1 MVAASTRME
10 APIRRK
16 LAGLAAL
23 LVVFASCGSGTDRQ
37 PQELY
42 ENGTKEL
49 LQGELDRA
57 RQHAD
62 QGLRVSSRQPGSP
75 WTWKFRLLQDEIRL
89 INRQLSDPFPALDAR
104 VPEAIEYGWVRAR
117 QRYLKG
123 QQHYVQGEFTQA
135 DLALEEA
142 ARLAKDS
149 SADDVLID
157 AEILKGV
164 VLLRLGRSTQADSTL
179 AAAVAAA
186 KSRGDRFRQATALQN
201 RGYGYLLSERYDAAL
216 PFFEAVM
223 SMTDLSAY
231 MVYAVALRNAGVCY
245 ARLGDFDR
253 AIAVERRSV
262 DVNEQRG
269 PRVYL
274 EQALGVLGATYLLK
288 GSYAEAI
295 QYLQRAFD
303 VATAAGLVEDAAR
316 WADNLTTAHAS
327 LGQWDEAER
336 MNREATHLNQRAGT
350 RTFIYNTFHRAEI
363 AVGRG
368 QTGDATKLYEEV
380 LADSTTPPALAWDV
394 HVELGNIGASAGDL
408 NAASRHYRNALD
420 VIEHTR
426 SELLNTDYRLSFLT
440 RLIRFY
446 ERYID
451 VLVERGELDE
461 ALTVADS
468 IRARVLAERHGVAA
482 PPRPTAAVFR
492 RAAQEMRSV
501 FVFYWIGS
509 TRSYAWLVTGD
520 RVRFIPLETNAGAI
534 KLLVERYR
542 NTIVTALSGPLAAQ
556 GGAGDTLFQQLVQ
569 PVAAAIPRGARVV
582 IVPDGALNILNFET
596 LPVPRDR
603 RHYWIEDVE
612 IVVAP
617 SLGALTVKPF
627 KASASQRSVLLIG
640 DPVPADSKYPSLR
653 YASAEMMFV
662 SDAFGDRASVYR
674 ASQAT
679 PSQYLAS
686 QPGKFGIVHF
696 TAHAE
701 ANAESPL
708 DSAVI
713 LSRDDNA
720 PAGGYKLYARD
731 VAERPLSADLVTIS
745 ACRSAGERTYAGEG
759 LVGFAWAFLR
769 AGARRVIA
777 GLWDVDDRST
787 AMLMGRAY
795 SSLAA
800 GASPSQALRTAKLEM
815 IRSGTATAKPY
826 YWAPFQLFV
835 GAQVVP

>member
-1 MVAASTRME
+1 ME
-10 APIRRK
+10 VSIRRR

-23 LVVFASCGSGTDRQ
+23 LLVLASCSARTDRQ
-37 PQELY
+37 LQDLY
-42 ENGTKEL
+42 DSGSKQL
-49 LQGELDRA
+49 LLGELDRA
-57 RQHAD
+57 RELANR
-62 QGLRVSSRQPGSP
+62 GLNIANRQPATAWP
-75 WTWKFRLLQDEIRL
+75 WKFRLLLDEIRL
-89 INRQLSDPFPALDAR
+89 IDRRLSEPFPALDESI
-104 VPEAIEYGWVRAR
+104 PESSEHAWVRAR
-117 QRYLKG
+117 QRFLNG
-123 QQHYVQGEFTQA
+123 QHHLVRSNLA
-135 DLALEEA
+135 DAIAALDATA
-142 ARLAKDS
+142 ALAKS
-149 SADDVLID
+149 VSATDVFID

-164 VLLRLGRSTQADSTL
+164 ALIRLGRASEGDATL
-179 AAAVAAA
+179 SAAAQAA
-186 KSRGDRFRQATALQN
+186 KSSGDRFREASATMN
-201 RGYGYLLSERYDAAL
+201 RGAGYLVRDRYDEAL

-262 DVNEQRG
+262 EVNEQRG

-288 GSYAEAI
+288 GAYAEAI

-327 LGQWDEAER
+327 LGQWDDAER

-534 KLLVERYR
+534 KPLVEQYR
-542 NTIVTALSGPLAAQ
+542 NTIVTSLADPLAAQ

-815 IRSGTATAKPY
+815 IRSGTATANPY

>member
-1 MVAASTRME
+1 MD
-10 APIRRK
+10 
-16 LAGLAAL
+16 L
-23 LVVFASCGSGTDRQ
+23 
-37 PQELY
+37 
-42 ENGTKEL
+42 
-49 LQGELDRA
+49 A
-57 RQHAD
+57 RQSTD
-62 QGLRVSSRQPGSP
+62 EGLRRSRQQAGSA
-75 WTWKFRLLQDEIRL
+75 WTWKFRLLHDEIRL
-89 INRQLSDPFPALDAR
+89 INRQLSAPFPALDEPIPAAA
-104 VPEAIEYGWVRAR
+104 ENAWARAR

-123 QQHYVQGEFTQA
+123 QHHLVKGEFPQ
-135 DLALEEA
+135 
-142 ARLAKDS
+142 
-149 SADDVLID
+149 
-157 AEILKGV
+157 
-164 VLLRLGRSTQADSTL
+164 
-179 AAAVAAA
+179 AVAAFEDSVGLA
-186 KSRGDRFRQATALQN
+186 ADPSVSDVLRDANILRGIALQRMGRWDEGDRALTEAVAAGKAAGDRFREASATLNLGTGFLMRN
-201 RGYGYLLSERYDAAL
+201 RFDEAL
-216 PFFEAVM
+216 PYFEAVIA
-223 SMTDLSAY
+223 MTDLSSL
-231 MVYAVALRNAGVCY
+231 MVYAIALRNAGVCY

-253 AIAVERRSV
+253 AVAVERRSV
-262 DVNEQRG
+262 EVNEQRG
-269 PRVYL
+269 PRIYL
-274 EQALGVLGATYLLK
+274 QQALGILGATYLLN

-295 QYLQRAFD
+295 PYLRRAFE
-303 VATAAGLVEDAAR
+303 VAKEAGLVEDAAR

-368 QTGDATKLYEEV
+368 QTAEARKLYQEV

-394 HVELGNIGASAGDL
+394 HVELGNLSASAGDL

-426 SELLNTDYRLSFLT
+426 SELLNTDYQLSFLT

-451 VLVERGELDE
+451 VLIERREFDE

-482 PPRPTAAVFR
+482 PARPTAAVFR
-492 RAAQEMRSV
+492 RAADELRSV
-501 FVFYWIGS
+501 FLFYWIGS
-509 TRSYAWLVTGD
+509 TRAYAWLVTGE
-520 RVRFIPLETNAGAI
+520 RVRFVPLATTAGEI
-534 KLLVERYR
+534 KSLVDQYR
-542 NTIVTALSGPLAAQ
+542 STIVTSLADPLAAQ
-556 GGAGDTLFQQLVQ
+556 AAVGDVLFQRLVQ
-569 PVAAAIPRGARVV
+569 PVASSIPRDARVV
-582 IVPDGALNILNFET
+582 IVPDGALNMLNFET
-596 LPVPRDR
+596 LPAPGDR
-603 RHYWIEDVE
+603 RHYWIEDAE

-617 SLGALTVKPF
+617 SLAALTVKPP
-627 KASASQRSVLLIG
+627 KAGAAERSVLLIG

-653 YASAEMMFV
+653 YASAEMTFV
-662 SDAFGDRASVYR
+662 SDAFAGRASVYR
-674 ASQAT
+674 ANEAT
-679 PSQYLAS
+679 PARYLAS

-713 LSRDDNA
+713 LSRDNN
-720 PAGGYKLYARD
+720 GYKLYARD
-731 VAERPLSADLVTIS
+731 VADRPLTADLVTIS

-769 AGARRVIA
+769 AGARRVVA

-787 AMLMGRAY
+787 AALMGRAY
-795 SSLAA
+795 SNLAS
-800 GASPSQALRTAKLEM
+800 GASPSAALRAAKLEM

>member
-1 MVAASTRME
+1 ME
-10 APIRRK
+10 VSIRRR

-23 LVVFASCGSGTDRQ
+23 LLVLASCSARTDRQ
-37 PQELY
+37 LQDLY
-42 ENGTKEL
+42 DSGSKQL
-49 LQGELDRA
+49 LLGELDRA
-57 RQHAD
+57 RELANR
-62 QGLRVSSRQPGSP
+62 GLNIANRQPATAWP
-75 WTWKFRLLQDEIRL
+75 WKFRLLLDEIRL
-89 INRQLSDPFPALDAR
+89 IDRRLSEPFPALDESI
-104 VPEAIEYGWVRAR
+104 PESSEHAWVRAR
-117 QRYLKG
+117 QRFLKG
-123 QQHYVQGEFTQA
+123 QHHLVRSNLA
-135 DLALEEA
+135 DAIAALDATA
-142 ARLAKDS
+142 ALAKS
-149 SADDVLID
+149 VSATDVFID

-164 VLLRLGRSTQADSTL
+164 ALIRLGRASEGDATL
-179 AAAVAAA
+179 SAAAQAA
-186 KSRGDRFRQATALQN
+186 KSSGDRFREASATMN
-201 RGYGYLLSERYDAAL
+201 RGAGYLVRDRYDEAL

-253 AIAVERRSV
+253 AIAVERKSV
-262 DVNEQRG
+262 EVNEQRG

-288 GSYAEAI
+288 GAYAEAI

-327 LGQWDEAER
+327 LGQWDDAER

-394 HVELGNIGASAGDL
+394 HVELGNLGASAGDL

-596 LPVPRDR
+596 LPVPGDR

-617 SLGALTVKPF
+617 SLGALTVKPL

-662 SDAFGDRASVYR
+662 SDAFGDHASVYR

-795 SSLAA
+795 SSLAT

>member
-1 MVAASTRME
+1 ME
-10 APIRRK
+10 VSIRRR

-23 LVVFASCGSGTDRQ
+23 LLVLASCSARTDRQ
-37 PQELY
+37 LQDLY
-42 ENGTKEL
+42 DSGSKQL
-49 LQGELDRA
+49 LLGELDRA
-57 RQHAD
+57 RELANR
-62 QGLRVSSRQPGSP
+62 GLNIANRQPATAWP
-75 WTWKFRLLQDEIRL
+75 WKFRLLLDEIRL
-89 INRQLSDPFPALDAR
+89 IDRRLSEPFPALDESI
-104 VPEAIEYGWVRAR
+104 PESSEHAWVRAR
-117 QRYLKG
+117 QRFLKG
-123 QQHYVQGEFTQA
+123 QHHLVRSNLA
-135 DLALEEA
+135 DAIAALDATA
-142 ARLAKDS
+142 ALAKS
-149 SADDVLID
+149 VSATDVFID

-164 VLLRLGRSTQADSTL
+164 ALIRLGRASEGDATL
-179 AAAVAAA
+179 SAAAQAA
-186 KSRGDRFRQATALQN
+186 KSSGDRFREASATMN
-201 RGYGYLLSERYDAAL
+201 RGAGYLVRDRYDEAL

-262 DVNEQRG
+262 EVNEQRG

-394 HVELGNIGASAGDL
+394 HVELGNLGASAGDL

-534 KLLVERYR
+534 KPLVEQYR
-542 NTIVTALSGPLAAQ
+542 NTIVTSLADPLAAQ

-617 SLGALTVKPF
+617 SLGALTVKPL

-662 SDAFGDRASVYR
+662 SDAFGDHASVYR

>member
-1 MVAASTRME
+1 ME
-10 APIRRK
+10 VSIRRR

-23 LVVFASCGSGTDRQ
+23 LLVLASCSARTDRQ
-37 PQELY
+37 LQDLY
-42 ENGTKEL
+42 DSGSKQL
-49 LQGELDRA
+49 LLGELDRA
-57 RQHAD
+57 RELANR
-62 QGLRVSSRQPGSP
+62 GLNIANRQPATAWP
-75 WTWKFRLLQDEIRL
+75 WKFRLLLDEIRL
-89 INRQLSDPFPALDAR
+89 IDRRLSEPFPALDESI
-104 VPEAIEYGWVRAR
+104 PEGSEHAWVRAR
-117 QRYLKG
+117 QRFLKG
-123 QQHYVQGEFTQA
+123 QHHLVRSNLA
-135 DLALEEA
+135 DAIAALDATA
-142 ARLAKDS
+142 ALAKS
-149 SADDVLID
+149 VRATDVFID

-164 VLLRLGRSTQADSTL
+164 AFIRLGRASEGDATL
-179 AAAVAAA
+179 SAAAQAA
-186 KSRGDRFRQATALQN
+186 KSSGDRFREASATMN
-201 RGYGYLLSERYDAAL
+201 RGAGYLVRDRYDEAL

-223 SMTDLSAY
+223 SMADLSAY

-262 DVNEQRG
+262 EVNEQRG

-534 KLLVERYR
+534 KPLVEQYR
-542 NTIVTALSGPLAAQ
+542 NTIVTSLADPLAAQ

-596 LPVPRDR
+596 LPVPGDR

>member
-1 MVAASTRME
+1 ME
-10 APIRRK
+10 VSIRRR

-23 LVVFASCGSGTDRQ
+23 LLVLASCSARTDRQ
-37 PQELY
+37 LQDLY
-42 ENGTKEL
+42 DSGSKQL
-49 LQGELDRA
+49 LLGELDRA
-57 RQHAD
+57 RELANR
-62 QGLRVSSRQPGSP
+62 GLNIANRQPATAWP
-75 WTWKFRLLQDEIRL
+75 WKFRLLLDEIRL
-89 INRQLSDPFPALDAR
+89 IDRRLSEPFPALDESI
-104 VPEAIEYGWVRAR
+104 PEGSEHAWVRAR
-117 QRYLKG
+117 QRFLKG
-123 QQHYVQGEFTQA
+123 QHHLVRSNLA
-135 DLALEEA
+135 DAIAALDATA
-142 ARLAKDS
+142 ALAKS
-149 SADDVLID
+149 VSATDVFID

-164 VLLRLGRSTQADSTL
+164 AFIRLGRASEGDATL
-179 AAAVAAA
+179 SAAAQAA
-186 KSRGDRFRQATALQN
+186 KSSGDRFREASATMN
-201 RGYGYLLSERYDAAL
+201 RGAGYLVRDRYDEAL

-223 SMTDLSAY
+223 SMADLSAY

-262 DVNEQRG
+262 EVNEQRG

-380 LADSTTPPALAWDV
+380 LADSATPPALAWDV

-426 SELLNTDYRLSFLT
+426 SELLTTDYRLSFLT

-534 KLLVERYR
+534 KPLVEQYR
-542 NTIVTALSGPLAAQ
+542 NTIVTSLADPLAAQ

-596 LPVPRDR
+596 LPVPGDR

-713 LSRDDNA
+713 LSRDDDA

>member
-1 MVAASTRME
+1 ME
-10 APIRRK
+10 VSIRRR

-23 LVVFASCGSGTDRQ
+23 LLVLASCSARTDRQ
-37 PQELY
+37 LQDLY
-42 ENGTKEL
+42 DSGSKQL
-49 LQGELDRA
+49 LLGELDRA
-57 RQHAD
+57 RELANR
-62 QGLRVSSRQPGSP
+62 GLNIANRQPATAWP
-75 WTWKFRLLQDEIRL
+75 WKFRLLLDEIRL
-89 INRQLSDPFPALDAR
+89 IDRRLSEPFPALDESI
-104 VPEAIEYGWVRAR
+104 PEGSEHAWVRAR
-117 QRYLKG
+117 QRFLKG
-123 QQHYVQGEFTQA
+123 QHHLVRSNLA
-135 DLALEEA
+135 DAIAALDATA
-142 ARLAKDS
+142 ALAKS
-149 SADDVLID
+149 VSATDVFID

-164 VLLRLGRSTQADSTL
+164 ALIRLGRASEGDATL
-179 AAAVAAA
+179 SAAAQAA
-186 KSRGDRFRQATALQN
+186 KSSGDRFREASATMN
-201 RGYGYLLSERYDAAL
+201 RGAGYLVRDRYDEAL

-262 DVNEQRG
+262 EVNEQRG

-534 KLLVERYR
+534 KPLVEQYR
-542 NTIVTALSGPLAAQ
+542 NTIVTSLADPLAAQ

-662 SDAFGDRASVYR
+662 SDAFGDHASVYR

-795 SSLAA
+795 SSLAT